1 MSRACV
7 EWESQSG
14 DEAVGEGE
22 GFSIAPLSS
31 SQPKTGGPTVTAAT
45 PALLQDTL
53 ASAHL
58 RTFLSFTIQDHLTRG
73 GGSTPLQG
81 RTLSRDLQPCFLG
94 LLASPLDPSQALGW
108 TALGGHHE
116 EP

>member
-1 MSRACV
+1 M
-7 EWESQSG
+7 
-14 DEAVGEGE
+14 GEGE

-31 SQPKTGGPTVTAAT
+31 SQPKTGGPTVTAAA

-73 GGSTPLQG
+73 AGAGEGGFNPTARPHPLQG
-81 RTLSRDLQPCFLG
+81 PAALFLG
-94 LLASPLDPSQALGW
+94 PLSITSRPFPSSWMDSAGR
-108 TALGGHHE
+108 T
-116 EP
+116 P

>member
-1 MSRACV
+1 M
-7 EWESQSG
+7 
-14 DEAVGEGE
+14 GEGA

-73 GGSTPLQG
+73 GFNPTARPHPLQG
-81 RTLSRDLQPCFLG
+81 PAALFLG
-94 LLASPLDPSQALGW
+94 PLSITSRPFPSSWMDSAGR
-108 TALGGHHE
+108 T
-116 EP
+116 P

>member
-14 DEAVGEGE
+14 DEAVGEGA

-73 GGSTPLQG
+73 AGAGEGGV
-81 RTLSRDLQPCFLG
+81 QPHCKAAPSPGTCG
-94 LLASPLDPSQALGW
+94 LVSWAS
-108 TALGGHHE
+108 
-116 EP
+116 